1 MASKINIDDWR
12 AGNTPIISIFDNLVF
27 ADKSTYDRLMKSKLD
42 GKPMWRHATD
52 EEIYQYVVSRYTL
65 PWDRIKVMMHKNNT
79 SQTGYGK
86 LGKLLDQAMS
96 SEDVQK
102 VTVQD
107 NSQIVFICNSVWSLG
122 ANNLLHNIKSN
133 IEKTGSK
140 QKIVCFTMWETD
152 KWHPYHLEALE
163 PADLVIVPC
172 EWNKKTLEK
181 CGFKKPIVVCPLPLD
196 TFVDYHERPERSK
209 FTFLTYNGGDTRKGF
224 PLYLEAFRDEFKN
237 EDDVE
242 YIVKTSFEG
251 VFAKNIKEFKANNNI
266 SNVKYITQQY
276 NNDQMQELLNNAD
289 CFVFPSSGEGWGYTP
304 LEAVVSGL
312 PVILPKKHA
321 FVDHW
326 NSAYIEVEASKT
338 KAEFQTMEETYIE
351 DDIGKWYQVDKKDLQ
366 KKMREVY
373 EAWRAGDKTPWQN
386 ATKESAKIKKLYS
399 ISETSKRLGNILTNQ
414 FLEPKK

>member
-1 MASKINIDDWR
+1 MNALKGLS
-12 AGNTPIISIFDNLVF
+12 
-27 ADKSTYDRLMKSKLD
+27 
-42 GKPMWRHATD
+42 
-52 EEIYQYVVSRYTL
+52 
-65 PWDRIKVMMHKNNT
+65 
-79 SQTGYGK
+79 
-86 LGKLLDQAMS
+86 LL
-96 SEDVQK
+96 
-102 VTVQD
+102 
-107 NSQIVFICNSVWSLG
+107 
-122 ANNLLHNIKSN
+122 
-133 IEKTGSK
+133 
-140 QKIVCFTMWETD
+140 
-152 KWHPYHLEALE
+152 
-163 PADLVIVPC
+163 
-172 EWNKKTLEK
+172 
-181 CGFKKPIVVCPLPLD
+181 
-196 TFVDYHERPERSK
+196 
-209 FTFLTYNGGDTRKGF
+209 FLTYNGGDTRKGF